1 MKIIYFLLAVS
12 ILSAESLKSILDY
25 AAKHNDLSKSKEIL
39 AKQPLIEAKSIKSNK
54 FPKIYIGGMYQRYDP
69 IPTGKPGD
77 TLSGYIKIS
86 LNLYDGGKK
95 KYLIESKKYKF
106 KVLNFQSSDYK
117 KQLEFNIVNLYFN
130 IKILNENL
138 KALKKAKEYLTA
150 EYQRTKH
157 LYDLGMTTEDN
168 VKKIKASLYNTI
180 YQIDDIKYQITS
192 LYQKLSLYTG
202 KEIKRL
208 DNSLILAP
216 KNIKKSPLDSIKGLK
231 ANIKEIEYNAKSLNS
246 AYKPQINIEDSYN
259 LYKYYRDDNLPPQ
272 EDNVNQITLSANI
285 LLFDNNSVK
294 KQKEA
299 LLVQKLALQ
308 REIDYYT
315 KEQNKNIKLALLNI
329 QKIKSQIKSAK
340 IALEAANDAFRI
352 ISNKFKVGDATIIDY
367 LDALSAKTNAFAL
380 YKSAIYQLQIAYAT
394 YYLYTNNNIKN
405 PIINGAENE

>member
-1 MKIIYFLLAVS
+1 MKIFYFLLVTVF
-12 ILSAESLKSILDY
+12 LSAENLQSILDY
-25 AAKHNDLSKSKEIL
+25 ATKHNDLSKSKEIL
-39 AKQPLIEAKSIKSNK
+39 AKQPLIEAKSIKSDY
-54 FPKIYIGGMYQRYDP
+54 FPKIYIGGIYQSYNP
-69 IPTGKPGD
+69 IPTGRPGD
-77 TLSGYIKIS
+77 TYNGYIKVS
-86 LNLYDGGKK
+86 LNLYNGGKRKYQINAK
-95 KYLIESKKYKF
+95 KYAFES
-106 KVLNFQSSDYK
+106 LQFQSNDYK

-138 KALKKAKEYLTA
+138 KALKKAKEYLRA
-150 EYQRTKH
+150 EYERIKH

-180 YQIDDIKYQITS
+180 YQIDDIKYQITA

-216 KNIKKSPLDSIKGLK
+216 KNIKKSPLDSIKALK
-231 ANIKEIEYNAKSLNS
+231 ANVKEIEYNAKSLNS
-246 AYKPQINIEDSYN
+246 AYMPQINIEDSYN

-272 EDNVNQITLSANI
+272 EDKVNQITLSVNM

-308 REIDYYT
+308 KEIDYYT

-329 QKIKSQIKSAK
+329 QKIKFQIKSAK
-340 IALEAANDAFRI
+340 IALEAANDAFKI
-352 ISNKFKVGDATIIDY
+352 ISNKFKVGDANIVDY

-380 YKSAIYQLQIAYAT
+380 YRSAIYQLQIAYAT

-405 PIINGAENE
+405 HIINGAENE

>member
-1 MKIIYFLLAVS
+1 MKLIYFLLIAVF
-12 ILSAESLKSILDY
+12 LSAENLQSILDY
-25 AAKHNDLSKSKEIL
+25 ATKHNGLSKSKEIL
-39 AKQPLIEAKSIKSNK
+39 AKQPLIEAKSIKSDK
-54 FPKIYIGGMYQRYDP
+54 FPKIYIGGMYQSYNP
-69 IPTGKPGD
+69 IPTGRPGD

-95 KYLIESKKYKF
+95 KYLIKSKKYKF
-106 KVLNFQSSDYK
+106 KALSFQSSDYK

-138 KALKKAKEYLTA
+138 KALKKAKEYLRA

-202 KEIKRL
+202 KEIKNI
-208 DNSLILAP
+208 DNSFISPP
-216 KNIKKSPLDSIKGLK
+216 KNIKKSPLDSIKALK

-272 EDNVNQITLSANI
+272 ENNVNQITLSVNM
-285 LLFDNNSVK
+285 LLFDNNSIK

-299 LLVQKLALQ
+299 LLVQKLAILQ
-308 REIDYYT
+308 QINYY
-315 KEQNKNIKLALLNI
+315 KNEQNKNIKLALLNI
-329 QKIKSQIKSAK
+329 KKIKSQIKSAK
-340 IALEAANDAFRI
+340 IALEAADDAFKI

-367 LDALSAKTNAFAL
+367 LDALSVKTNAFAE
-380 YKSAIYQLQIAYAT
+380 YKAALYQLQIAYAT
-394 YYLYTNNNIKN
+394 YYLYTNNDIKN
-405 PIINGAENE
+405 YIINGVENE